1 MQTAIFWPVIAQVV
15 LVHALYILMLRRRIA
30 GVRSGSVSVSAFLIP
45 SVEPAPSA
53 TVARSLVNQFELPV
67 LFYLVTVLLFLTG
80 GAGWLAVAL
89 AWGFVATRYAHA
101 LVHVTVNRL
110 FVRQKLFMA
119 GIAFESAL
127 WLLLAL
133 QIL

>member
-1 MQTAIFWPVIAQVV
+1 MQTAIFWPVIAQVL

-30 GVRSGSVSVSAFLIP
+30 GVRAGAASVKDFLIP

-53 TVARSLVNQFELPV
+53 SVARSIMNQFELPV

-80 GAGWLAVAL
+80 GAGFLAVLL

-110 FVRQKLFMA
+110 FLRQKLFIA
-119 GIAFESAL
+119 GFAIEVAL
-127 WLLLAL
+127 WLLFAAH
-133 QIL
+133 IL